1 VHVRTLFGAG
11 VDLERSMRPNR
22 LDRLIRRAPIAG
34 IFALTLLFH
43 NSSADAGASV
53 KVLATLPHAGGAIT
67 QHLSGDALPVG
78 SKYRIIVSVDSG
90 MSLAVDALSASGT
103 RDRLFSEDKATANQ
117 SIVLPRDG
125 GWYSTPAKPNELRL
139 VATHGDTATEHVIR
153 IIDSSPRAE
162 IGLLRES
169 VRSPRDEVLRQGD
182 HRSRDQMLFGT
193 NAVGDVYKQIAIY
206 RTAALKLALAK
217 EPSFRSGPGVTVFRT
232 AAPGVVLIRTDKSL
246 GTGIVVS
253 QSGEVL
259 TNWHVIDG
267 AKDIAILTKP
277 PVGQRL
283 SPGDVY
289 VAKLLKYDQVA
300 DLALIQ
306 FLHSPPNLVPLRI
319 GDERSIMVGSSVH
332 AIGHPSDQEW
342 TYTQGVVSQIRTGY
356 TWQDNTNFLH
366 KATVIQTQTPIN
378 PGNSGGPLLD
388 DDVALIGVNTFLLPE
403 KQGLNFAISV
413 GEVKRFLEMPGNREG
428 KKRKEESKSSPA
440 SQNPCKDHRQFPSFI
455 DSITKKQVVPFDTL
469 CLGRPNVWRVGE
481 PPEYLLWDYVGDGKI
496 DIKIVYKFAA
506 DVDLW
511 IAYGSRDEVPTMF
524 GYDYGRKGKPDRWV
538 PVNPAH
544 Q

>member
-1 VHVRTLFGAG
+1 MRLDR
-11 VDLERSMRPNR
+11 VD

-53 KVLATLPHAGGAIT
+53 QVLATLPQAGGAIT
-67 QHLSGDALPVG
+67 HHLSGDALPVG

-90 MSLAVDALSASGT
+90 MSLAVDALSGSGT
-103 RDRLFSEDKATANQ
+103 RDRLFSVDKATANQ

-125 GWYSTPAKPNELRL
+125 GWYSTPAKPSELRL
-139 VATHGDTATEHVIR
+139 VATHGDMATEHVIR
-153 IIDSSPRAE
+153 IIDSSPRAG
-162 IGLLRES
+162 ILLRES
-169 VRSPRDEVLRQGD
+169 AGPPSAMVSSPRDEVL
-182 HRSRDQMLFGT
+182 LGT

-232 AAPGVVLIRTDKSL
+232 AAPGVVLIRADKSI
-246 GTGIVVS
+246 GSGIVIS
-253 QSGEVL
+253 QRGEVL
-259 TNWHVIDG
+259 TNWHVIEG
-267 AKDIAILTKP
+267 AKDIAILMKP

-283 SPGDVY
+283 SPSDVY
-289 VAKLLKYDQVA
+289 LAKLLKYDQVA

-306 FLHSPPNLVPLRI
+306 VLRTPPNLVPLRI
-319 GDERSIMVGSSVH
+319 GDERSIVVGSSVH
-332 AIGHPSDQEW
+332 AIGHPNDQEW
-342 TYTQGVVSQIRTGY
+342 TYTQGVVSQIRTDY

-378 PGNSGGPLLD
+378 PGSSGGPLLD
-388 DDVALIGVNTFLLPE
+388 DDVAVIGVNTFLLPE

-428 KKRKEESKSSPA
+428 KKRKEESNPPA
-440 SQNPCKDHRQFPSFI
+440 PQNPCKGHRQFPLFI

-496 DIKIVYKFAA
+496 DIKIVYKFAP

-511 IAYGSRDEVPTMF
+511 IAYKSRDEVPTMF

>member
-1 VHVRTLFGAG
+1 
-11 VDLERSMRPNR
+11 
-22 LDRLIRRAPIAG
+22 
-34 IFALTLLFH
+34 
-43 NSSADAGASV
+43 
-53 KVLATLPHAGGAIT
+53 
-67 QHLSGDALPVG
+67 LPVG

-90 MSLAVDALSASGT
+90 MSLAVDALSGSGT
-103 RDRLFSEDKATANQ
+103 RDRLFSEDKAAANQ

-125 GWYSTPAKPNELRL
+125 GWYSTPAKPSELRL

-153 IIDSSPRAE
+153 IIDSSPRAG

-169 VRSPRDEVLRQGD
+169 ARSPSDEVFRGQ
-182 HRSRDQMLFGT
+182 RLFGT
-193 NAVGDVYKQIAIY
+193 NAVSDVYKQIAIY
-206 RTAALKLALAK
+206 RAAALKLALAK
-217 EPSFRSGPGVTVFRT
+217 EPSFRSGAGVTVFRT
-232 AAPGVVLIRTDKSL
+232 AAPSVVLIRTDKGL
-246 GTGIVVS
+246 GSGIVIS
-253 QSGEVL
+253 QRGEVL

-267 AKDIAILTKP
+267 AKDIAILMKP

-306 FLHSPPNLVPLRI
+306 FLHTPPNLVPLRI
-319 GDERSIMVGSSVH
+319 GDERSILVGSSVH
-332 AIGHPSDQEW
+332 AIGHPNDQEW
-342 TYTQGVVSQIRTGY
+342 TYTQGVVSQIRTDY
-356 TWQDNTNFLH
+356 AWQYNNFLH

-388 DDVALIGVNTFLLPE
+388 DDVAVIGVNTFLLPE

-428 KKRKEESKSSPA
+428 KKRKEASNPSPPPA
-440 SQNPCKDHRQFPSFI
+440 PQNSCKGQRQFPSFI

-496 DIKIVYKFAA
+496 DIKIVYKFAP

-511 IAYGSRDEVPTMF
+511 IGYGSRDEVPTMF

>member
-1 VHVRTLFGAG
+1 MTSCTSGPYSVPGKSILEMRLDR
-11 VDLERSMRPNR
+11 VD
-22 LDRLIRRAPIAG
+22 LDRLIRRAPVAG
-34 IFALTLLFH
+34 ICALTLLFH

-53 KVLATLPHAGGAIT
+53 KVLAILPQAGGAIT
-67 QHLSGDALPVG
+67 HHLSGDALPVG

-90 MSLAVDALSASGT
+90 MSLAVDALSGSGT
-103 RDRLFSEDKATANQ
+103 RDRLFSVDKATANQ
-117 SIVLPRDG
+117 SIVLPRDW
-125 GWYSTPAKPNELRL
+125 GWYSTPAKSSELRL
-139 VATHGDTATEHVIR
+139 VATHSDTATEHVIR
-153 IIDSSPRAE
+153 IIDSSPRAG
-162 IGLLRES
+162 IGLLR
-169 VRSPRDEVLRQGD
+169 SPPSAMVSSPSDEVL
-182 HRSRDQMLFGT
+182 LGT
-193 NAVGDVYKQIAIY
+193 NAVGDIYKQIAIY

-232 AAPGVVLIRTDKSL
+232 AAPGVVLIRADKSI
-246 GTGIVVS
+246 GSGIVIS
-253 QSGEVL
+253 QRGEVL

-306 FLHSPPNLVPLRI
+306 FLHTPPNLVPLRI
-319 GDERSIMVGSSVH
+319 GDERSIVVGSSVH
-332 AIGHPSDQEW
+332 AIGHPNDQEW
-342 TYTQGVVSQIRTGY
+342 TYTQGVVSQIRTDY

-378 PGNSGGPLLD
+378 PGSSGGPLLD
-388 DDVALIGVNTFLLPE
+388 DDVAVIGVNTFLLPE

-428 KKRKEESKSSPA
+428 KKRKEESNPPA
-440 SQNPCKDHRQFPSFI
+440 PQNPCKGHRQFPLFI

-496 DIKIVYKFAA
+496 DIKIVYKFAP
-506 DVDLW
+506 DIDLW
-511 IAYGSRDEVPTMF
+511 IAYKSRDEVPTMF